1 VVCGNDSRSRY
12 RTLDR
17 TRNSRPSRSATVT
30 QRRRPERPP
39 HVLIVGCGIAGLVA
53 AISLRNGIPGHDCR
67 GGDGILSCKPSQNV
81 LPSLPLHA
89 MMPVIRSTRYLTRV
103 ANRSEQASA
112 SPPTLCASSVTST
125 SRKSWNNIPGRD
137 LSARGGGLR
146 WLSEDTL
153 IGAKW
158 RMAEM

>member
-1 VVCGNDSRSRY
+1 MEWQQIQISNARPDSKLETEPVNNGHTAAPTGKS
-12 RTLDR
+12 L
-17 TRNSRPSRSATVT
+17 
-30 QRRRPERPP
+30 

-53 AISLRNGIPGHDCR
+53 AISLKKKGIPDHGCR
-67 GGDGILSCKPSQNV
+67 GGDGILPCKSSQSV
-81 LPSLPLHA
+81 LPSLPLHP
-89 MMPVIRSTRYLTRV
+89 MMPVIRSTRYLTC
-103 ANRSEQASA
+103 ATNRSEQASA
-112 SPPTLCASSVTST
+112 YPLTLRASSAVLA
-125 SRKSWNNIPGRD
+125 SRKPWNNIPGRD